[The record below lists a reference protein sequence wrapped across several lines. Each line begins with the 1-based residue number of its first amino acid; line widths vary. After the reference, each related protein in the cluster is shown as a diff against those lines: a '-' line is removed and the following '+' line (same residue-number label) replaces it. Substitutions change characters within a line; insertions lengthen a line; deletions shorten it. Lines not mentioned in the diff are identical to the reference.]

1 MSVKDLLMGAAGS
14 ASVAYV
20 DDVFSTYLYDGT
32 GATLTITNGIDLSG
46 QGGLVWIKR
55 RSGTVSHF
63 LYDTLRGTTADLN
76 TDNTDESLTVNQ
88 TLTAFNNNGFTLG
101 SSGNVNSSSHVFTSW
116 TFRKAPKFF
125 DVVTYT
131 GDGTSSRSIAH
142 SLGVTPGMVVV
153 KNTTTNSTTWKV
165 WHRSLSGTSLLLNS
179 AQAADSVSI
188 NGGTRHEGYISATT
202 STNFTVTNSNGVAN
216 VNTNGD
222 TYVAYLFAHDTAA
235 DGIIQ
240 CGSFTTDAQ
249 GLATVTLGWE
259 PQFVLLKASSTTGD
273 WIIRDSV
280 RGWDRTTFCNLRAN
294 LTNAETVAST
304 GAVYP
309 TATGFETKE
318 GTNNTYVYIA
328 IRRPNKPPTTGTQVF
343 QPTVYTGTN
352 ADNRLVNT
360 TIAPDMVWVRQR
372 NSSTVAG
379 MVVGDRMRGQPYWL
393 TDSTATEVNDADAFD
408 QQIISTVEYGTAF
421 SAMNGF
427 WCGNANAGINNNT
440 TSNNHIAEAFKRAPE
455 FFDIVCYTGT
465 GSATT
470 ISHSLG
476 VVPQLIIVK
485 RRDVAVSAGA
495 VYANNDN
502 TDYLSLNSSN
512 ATTDDITYW
521 NDTSPTASV
530 FSVGTNAE
538 VNASGSTYVAY
549 LFGSVNGVSKV
560 GSYTGNGGPAGFNG
574 TSQTINCGFAAGA
587 RFVLIKSVNNSG
599 NWYMFDT
606 ARGIVTGNDP
616 FLLLDSLDVE
626 EPDIDVI
633 DPDNS
638 GFIVNQTD
646 ATNLN
651 VTNRTYIYLAIA

>member
-20 DDVFSTYLYDGT
+20 DDVFSTYLYNGT

-55 RSGTVSHF
+55 RTGTGSYF
-63 LYDTLRGTTADLN
+63 LYDTLRGTRADLN
-76 TDNTDESLTVNQ
+76 ADTTDSSSTLTETLTV
-88 TLTAFNNNGFTLG
+88 FNNNGFTLG
-101 SSGNVNSSSHVFTSW
+101 TSANVNSSSHVFTSW
-116 TFRKAPKFF
+116 TFRKASKFF
-125 DVVTYT
+125 DVVTWT
-131 GDGTSSRSIAH
+131 GNGVNGRAISH
-142 SLGVTPGMVVV
+142 SLANVPGCIIIKRTDDVNEWIVH
-153 KNTTTNSTTWKV
+153 
-165 WHRSLSGTSLLLNS
+165 HRSVGFNDHLVLNS
-179 AQAADSVSI
+179 SDASVVSALVQ
-188 NGGTRHEGYISATT
+188 ATT
-202 STNFTVTNSNGVAN
+202 SSSFTISSSSAVNGSGA
-216 VNTNGD
+216 
-222 TYVAYLFAHDTAA
+222 TYVAYLFAHDTAT
-235 DGIIQ
+235 DGLIQ
-240 CGSFTTDAQ
+240 CGSAALDANQ
-249 GLATVTLGWE
+249 VATVNLGWE
-259 PQFVLLKASSTTGD
+259 PQWVMVKLSSTTSD
-273 WIIRDSV
+273 WRIVDSM
-280 RGWDRTTFCNLRAN
+280 RGMTTTTSDGARLFAN
-294 LTNAETVAST
+294 TSVAESVGLAAGFSGVTTST
-304 GAVYP
+304 GFQINMGGTGVQ
-309 TATGFETKE
+309 TAI
-318 GTNNTYVYIA
+318 YIA
-328 IRRPNKPPTTGTQVF
+328 IRRPNKPPTSGTQVF
-343 QPTVYTGTN
+343 MPTLYNSTN

-360 TIAPDMVWVRQR
+360 TIAPDMVWARQR
-372 NSSTVAG
+372 NGGVAG
-379 MVVGDRMRGQPYWL
+379 MVVGDRLRGQPYWL
-393 TDSTATEVNDADAFD
+393 TDSTATEVNNADAFD
-408 QQIISTVEYGTAF
+408 AQLISTAEYGTAF
-421 SAMNGF
+421 SSMNGF
-427 WCGNANAGINNNT
+427 YVGNDPTAVLNNGL
-440 TSNNHIAEAFKRAPE
+440 SSVSYIAEAFKRAPG

-465 GSATT
+465 GSART

-530 FSVGTNAE
+530 FSVGTNAA

-549 LFGSVNGVSKV
+549 LFGNVEGVSKI
-560 GSYTGNGGPAGFNG
+560 GGYTGNGGSVDNNG
-574 TSQTINCGFAAGA
+574 TSQTINCGFTTGA

-616 FLLLDSLDVE
+616 YLLLDSIDPE
-626 EPDIDVI
+626 ETGSDPI

-638 GFIVNQTD
+638 GFIIDQTD